1 MAEEDKIKIKEYSHV
16 VHVTLSNYKTNGA
29 DWSQWPP
36 TVTLTCYTFNSILFS
51 QLVTWLRFSHLTT
64 SKKKKIRFMVICVS
78 TPRVIGSVTL
88 SSLVKIKISTRTRL
102 QHYWI
107 TKRQKKKNHILVLE
121 GASWAG
127 ELQWVIDWV
136 SDDNPKEFFFK
147 THRGQ
152 VQRDRLFCFPERVS
166 SY

>member
-1 MAEEDKIKIKEYSHV
+1 MADEDITKITEYSHL
-16 VHVTLSNYKTNGA
+16 VHVTLSNNKTNGA

-64 SKKKKIRFMVICVS
+64 SLKKKKNFRFMVICVS

-88 SSLVKIKISTRTRL
+88 SSLIKIKESTRTRL

-107 TKRQKKKNHILVLE
+107 TKRQKKHIVVLE
-121 GASWAG
+121 GASWAW
-127 ELQWVIDWV
+127 ELQWVIDRV
-136 SDDNPKEFFFK
+136 SDDNPKEFFCK

-152 VQRDRLFCFPERVS
+152 VQRHRLFCFPERVS